1 MAESISNLGPT
12 AFVQPLAATDETSR
26 KIRLV
31 KTPQV
36 EILQL
41 IIPAGRDVPTHQAQG
56 DVVVHCL
63 EGRASVLALG
73 HSYELKSGQ
82 ILHLSLDDQ
91 FSIRGIENASVLV
104 TLIAAKTGGN
114 VELIGGQGA

>member
-1 MAESISNLGPT
+1 MAEPNPNLEPM
-12 AFVQPLAATDETSR
+12 ALVQPIAATEETSR

-41 IIPAGRDVPTHQAQG
+41 IVPAGRDVPTHQAQG

-63 EGRASVLALG
+63 EGRVAMIALG
-73 HSYELKSGQ
+73 QSYELKSGQ
-82 ILHLSLDDQ
+82 LLHLSLDDQ

-114 VELIGGQGA
+114 VELIGGQ

>member
-1 MAESISNLGPT
+1 MAEPISNLGPT

-31 KTPQV
+31 RTPQV

-41 IIPAGRDVPTHQAQG
+41 IIPAERDVPTHQAQG

-63 EGRASVLALG
+63 EGRASVRALG
-73 HSYELKSGQ
+73 QSYELKSGQ
-82 ILHLSLDDQ
+82 LLHLSLDDQ

-114 VELIGGQGA
+114 VELIGGQ